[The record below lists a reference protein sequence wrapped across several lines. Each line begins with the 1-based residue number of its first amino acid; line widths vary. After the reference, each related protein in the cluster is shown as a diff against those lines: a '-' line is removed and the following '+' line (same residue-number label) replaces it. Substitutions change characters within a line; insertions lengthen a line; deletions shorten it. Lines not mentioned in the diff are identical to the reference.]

1 MYRTYSKTIF
11 ENTKLHYSIYGHGE
25 KVLLMFHGFGHT
37 HKDMRPIEKALVSQ
51 YKIYNF
57 DLFFHGFS
65 EWNNGDQPLTPEYWQ
80 KILSVFLEENQ
91 IENFSLL
98 GFSLGAKIAL
108 ATLEMFPN
116 RTESLYLIAPDG
128 IKTNFWY
135 QIATAPIMRNLFRQ
149 TIMRPHLFFK
159 CIKLLGTFKL
169 LDRSTIRFCSIQM
182 NSREKRRR
190 LYYTWTTLKKMS
202 PNLPSILEYV
212 NQNKTPITLFA
223 GSYDRV
229 IPLKHIANFAKKIS
243 HAHLEIMKV
252 GHNNL
257 LEHVASYLDIEAD
270 KK

>member
-1 MYRTYSKTIF
+1 
-11 ENTKLHYSIYGHGE
+11 
-25 KVLLMFHGFGHT
+25 
-37 HKDMRPIEKALVSQ
+37 
-51 YKIYNF
+51 
-57 DLFFHGFS
+57 
-65 EWNNGDQPLTPEYWQ
+65 
-80 KILSVFLEENQ
+80 
-91 IENFSLL
+91 
-98 GFSLGAKIAL
+98 
-108 ATLEMFPN
+108 
-116 RTESLYLIAPDG
+116 
-128 IKTNFWY
+128 
-135 QIATAPIMRNLFRQ
+135 MRNLFRQ

-190 LYYTWTTLKKMS
+190 LYYSWTTLKKMS